1 MSLAQQREEQL
12 AVIQSEIE
20 ADPLLSDPVETL
32 SETCHLVGEYA
43 NNSQIFPKV
52 LSLFNRD
59 KPYTGIRYA
68 RRDGNCFY
76 RCAVFA
82 LLEGLLGAPK
92 MAQNFMQHIT
102 QLRTSLINDYGD
114 FVEDFCDAAVGVV
127 RHILDG
133 KCTNSTQL
141 HTLATSGD
149 SEYVLYFYRY
159 AVSNYMRTHR
169 DDFLPFVIGLN
180 YDSVEAFCRTE
191 VDAVSS
197 ESDHMQL
204 VAFAK
209 CFHVRI
215 VVEYLNGGEGEQT
228 TEHVF
233 SGVDNDN
240 KSNNNGNDIAPE
252 TVITLLYRPGHYDLL
267 YK

>member
-1 MSLAQQREEQL
+1 MSLSQQREEQL
-12 AVIQSEIE
+12 AIIQSEIE
-20 ADPLLSDPVETL
+20 TAPLISDPVEVL
-32 SETCHLVGEYA
+32 SETCHLVEEYA

-52 LSLFNRD
+52 LSLFHRD
-59 KPYTGIRYA
+59 TPYTGIRYA

-76 RCAVFA
+76 RCVVFA
-82 LLEGLLGAPK
+82 LLEQLLGNPQ

-102 QLRTSLINDYGD
+102 QLRTCLINDYGD

-127 RHILDG
+127 RKILDG
-133 KCTNSTQL
+133 SCANSNQL

-149 SEYVLYFYRY
+149 SEYMLYFYRY

-169 DDFLPFVIGLN
+169 DDFLPFVMGLN
-180 YDSVEAFCRTE
+180 YDSVEAFCRAE
-191 VDAVSS
+191 VDAVAS
-197 ESDHMQL
+197 ESDNMQV

-209 CFHVRI
+209 CFHVSI
-215 VVEYLNGGEGEQT
+215 IVEYLNGGEGDQT
-228 TEHVF
+228 TEHFF
-233 SGVDNDN
+233 SGFDDNN
-240 KSNNNGNDIAPE
+240 TGNNNSSDAVPG